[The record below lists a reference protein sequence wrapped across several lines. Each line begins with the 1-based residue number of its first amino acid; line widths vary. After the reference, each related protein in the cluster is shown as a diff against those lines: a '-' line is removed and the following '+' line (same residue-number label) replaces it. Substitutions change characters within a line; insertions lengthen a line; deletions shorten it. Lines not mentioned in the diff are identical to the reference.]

1 MLNVH
6 RLEQRIAAEMKA
18 AGVPGLALAL
28 VHRQEV
34 VYARSFGT
42 TSVEDGGA
50 PVTPHTLFR
59 IASTTKPLV
68 GTAVMR
74 LVEAGTLDLERPLS
88 AYVPWLRFSQPGMED
103 RLTLRH
109 LLSHT
114 SGLPQLRGDLDSRD
128 PGALATFVREKLPDY
143 PLLVPP
149 GRLWLYS
156 GAGIALAAFVAEV
169 ASGMAFPDLMRRLVF
184 DPLDMPRTTFDPLVA
199 MTFPFAQAHTADADG
214 TLRVEHRLVA
224 NTIFDPAGGAM
235 STALDLANF
244 AILHLNQGRFRG
256 RQLLSPESV
265 RTMHMPIVSLWTLAE
280 EGYGLTFATERY
292 KGVRLVR
299 HNGGGLASYASGFYL
314 APDEEMAV
322 VLLAN
327 GDRPMAILRH
337 LLDQL
342 FELPAQ
348 SEMPRAIAPDHTA
361 WPRYVG
367 TYLGIY
373 TGLATIQ
380 IVDDQLILDLNGE
393 SFPLSMREPDL
404 YFAQRSGGGS
414 LISVGFLPEAEGPT
428 RFLVLNDSPCERI
441 GPPGAIAPDPA
452 AWAAYAGTY
461 VAPEAATLREDTYVV
476 RVEGER
482 LMFHPRHDKAF
493 PCIALDDTRFACGL
507 GLLEFHATG
516 AGPAL
521 VFMKTFT
528 LTRVSLDTPT
538 GSQGVIA

>member
-6 RLEQRIAAEMKA
+6 RLEQRIADEMEA

-34 VYARSFGT
+34 VYAGGAGV
-42 TSVEDGGA
+42 TSVENGGA
-50 PVTPHTLFR
+50 PVTPQTLFR

-68 GTAVMR
+68 GTAIMR

-88 AYVPWLRFSQPGMED
+88 AYVPWLQFSQPGIED
-103 RLTLRH
+103 HLTLRH

-114 SGLPQLRGDLDSRD
+114 SGLPQLRGDLDTRD
-128 PGALATFVREKLPDY
+128 PGALATFVREKLSSY

-184 DPLDMPRTTFDPLVA
+184 DPLDMQRTTFDPLVA
-199 MTFPFAQAHTADADG
+199 MTYPLAQAHTAGEEG
-214 TLRVEHRLVA
+214 TLHVEHRFIA
-224 NTIFDPAGGAM
+224 NAVFDPAGGAM

-244 AILHLNQGRFRG
+244 AILHLNQGRFRD

-265 RTMHMPIVSLWTLAE
+265 RTMQTPVVSLWTFAE
-280 EGYGLTFATERY
+280 EGYGLAFATERY

-299 HNGGGLASYASGFYL
+299 HNGGGLASYASCFYL

-327 GDRPMAILRH
+327 GGRPMPILRH

-342 FELPAQ
+342 FELPEQPETPEAIV
-348 SEMPRAIAPDHTA
+348 PDRAA

-373 TGLATIQ
+373 TGLAAIQ
-380 IVDDQLILDLNGE
+380 IGGDQLILELNGE
-393 SFPLSMREPDL
+393 QFPLSMREPDL
-404 YFAQRSGGGS
+404 YFGQRSGGGP
-414 LISVGFLPEAEGPT
+414 LISVGFLPEGEGPT
-428 RFLVLNDSPCERI
+428 RFIVLNNSPCERVD
-441 GPPGAIAPDPA
+441 PPGAIVPDPE
-452 AWAAYAGTY
+452 AWAAYSGTY
-461 VAPEAATLREDTYVV
+461 VVPEAAMLREDTYVV
-476 RVEGER
+476 RVEGDR
-482 LMFHPRHDKAF
+482 LVFQPRHGEAF
-493 PCIALDDTRFACGL
+493 PCIALDDARFACGA
-507 GLLEFHATG
+507 GLLEFHVTD
-516 AGPAL
+516 AGPML
-521 VFMKTFT
+521 EYMKTFA
-528 LTRVSLDTPT
+528 LTRVF
-538 GSQGVIA
+538 G